1 MTVRAQDDCE
11 GCGHQIGEKVT
22 ASGAVLVNDHVVCW
36 DGIKAKAVTF
46 HKRCN
51 PAEPDLQR
59 HHHVGL
65 APAVLGIT
73 PKGLA

>member
-1 MTVRAQDDCE
+1 MTVRPQDDCE
-11 GCGHQIGEKVT
+11 GCASQIGANEL
-22 ASGAVLVNDHVVCW
+22 GIVNDHVVCW

-59 HHHVGL
+59 QHHIGL
-65 APAVLGIT
+65 APAIFPVTGRGIN
-73 PKGLA
+73 